1 MPCRC
6 RDSGASAGSLC
17 SRGAQRGR
25 RLPDTGR
32 CVCNLSAG
40 RALGW
45 SGRKPRRGAGRPPL
59 LSPGW
64 PLNEDHARAGWEAVR
79 AGPARASSR
88 SRPDAQGRRAGPGA
102 GGGGVEVLSRSKEP
116 QPALPADLPPPP
128 PPRRLLRPTGFLT
141 PAPAHPRFYSDPREK
156 AGSGHTQ
163 PLAANPDPASHSPHT
178 LRTPMCSPGFA
189 PGCELSSG

>member
-64 PLNEDHARAGWEAVR
+64 PLNEDHAHAGWEAVR

-88 SRPDAQGRRAGPGA
+88 SRPDARGRRAGPGA
-102 GGGGVEVLSRSKEP
+102 GGWGCGGAVSFQEASICSPSR
-116 QPALPADLPPPP
+116 PPPP
-128 PPRRLLRPTGFLT
+128 RLLRPTGFLT
-141 PAPAHPRFYSDPREK
+141 PAPAHPQVLLGPQGEGGQWAHTASRCQPRP
-156 AGSGHTQ
+156 SFSL
-163 PLAANPDPASHSPHT
+163 PSHPEDSHVQSWVCT
-178 LRTPMCSPGFA
+178 RV
-189 PGCELSSG
+189 